1 MSSLKI
7 PNKDARRLWL
17 ASHGLRQAPT
27 GKSDALGTIEALGF
41 VQLDTIQVI
50 ARAHHHILWSRDQT
64 YREPVL
70 NKLLSKDRAVFEHF
84 THDASVLPMAY
95 LSMWQRQFRR
105 MKEKVERSSWFGNAL
120 PRIDLDA
127 ILRRITDEGPLSTKD
142 FETKPTGKRDM
153 WERPS
158 HKVGLDYLWYSGQL
172 ATCHRDG
179 FIKYYDLAERVFPDQ
194 FRAQTMAD
202 KDQIDWLC
210 DAALLRLGFGTL
222 GEIRKFWDAT
232 AVAEVS
238 DWARRR
244 ADGLVP
250 VKIEDATGNW
260 TPAYACAEIET
271 RLAQVG
277 SSSSRLR
284 ILNPFDPAIRDRLRL
299 KRLFGF
305 EYTVEMF
312 VPEAKRKWGYYIYPL
327 LDADRFVGRLEA
339 KAMREKDVLNVT
351 RIWWE
356 PGVQVTENRLKRL
369 KAEVKRLARLAG
381 VSRVNWMAG

>member
-153 WERPS
+153 R
-158 HKVGLDYLWYSGQL
+158 
-172 ATCHRDG
+172 
-179 FIKYYDLAERVFPDQ
+179 
-194 FRAQTMAD
+194 
-202 KDQIDWLC
+202 
-210 DAALLRLGFGTL
+210 
-222 GEIRKFWDAT
+222 
-232 AVAEVS
+232 S
-238 DWARRR
+238 D
-244 ADGLVP
+244 
-250 VKIEDATGNW
+250 
-260 TPAYACAEIET
+260 
-271 RLAQVG
+271 
-277 SSSSRLR
+277 
-284 ILNPFDPAIRDRLRL
+284 
-299 KRLFGF
+299 
-305 EYTVEMF
+305 
-312 VPEAKRKWGYYIYPL
+312 
-327 LDADRFVGRLEA
+327 
-339 KAMREKDVLNVT
+339 
-351 RIWWE
+351 
-356 PGVQVTENRLKRL
+356 
-369 KAEVKRLARLAG
+369 
-381 VSRVNWMAG
+381 